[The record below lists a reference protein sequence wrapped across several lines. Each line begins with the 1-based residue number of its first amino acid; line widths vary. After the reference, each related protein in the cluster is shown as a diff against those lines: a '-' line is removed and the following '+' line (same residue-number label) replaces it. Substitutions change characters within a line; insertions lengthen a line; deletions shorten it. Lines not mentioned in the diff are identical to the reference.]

1 MKYVPF
7 FCSLSAAA
15 EEVKEKSAAYSKVV
29 KVRLFG
35 LFGHKTQR
43 HIL

>member
-1 MKYVPF
+1 MKYEPS

-15 EEVKEKSAAYSKVV
+15 EEAKEKSAAYSKVV

-35 LFGHKTQR
+35 HKTLC
-43 HIL
+43 HTL